1 MDPASLADRLLDFS
15 ARIGKVVDS
24 LPRKR
29 LANHIAGQLV
39 RCGTAPGSH
48 YEEGCGAESRADFV
62 HKLRL
67 SLKELR
73 ESAYWLRLIGRAE
86 LLPQSR
92 LTTLL
97 DECDQLAKIIGKSIV
112 TAKGNQQRQGK

>member
-1 MDPASLADRLLDFS
+1 MSPVNLADRLLEFS
-15 ARIGKVVDS
+15 ARVGKVADA
-24 LPRKR
+24 LPTKR

-48 YEEGCGAESRADFV
+48 YEEGCGAESRADFA

-73 ESAYWLRLIGRAE
+73 ESAYWLRLIAKAG

-92 LTTLL
+92 LTGLV
-97 DECDQLAKIIGKSIV
+97 DECEQLSRIIGKSIV
-112 TAKGNQQRQGK
+112 TVRSNDRK

>member
-1 MDPASLADRLLDFS
+1 MDSAALADRLLDFS
-15 ARIGKVVDS
+15 ARVGKVVDS

-29 LANHIAGQLV
+29 LANPRASQLI

-48 YEEGCGAESRADFV
+48 YEEGCGAESKADFV

-73 ESAYWLRLIGRAE
+73 ESGYWLRLIARAE
-86 LLPQSR
+86 LLPKGR
-92 LTTLL
+92 LEILM
-97 DECDQLAKIIGKSIV
+97 DECKQLGNIIGKSIV
-112 TAKGNQQRQGK
+112 TAESNRKRPAI

>member
-1 MDPASLADRLLDFS
+1 MDSISLADRLLDFS
-15 ARIGKVVDS
+15 ARVGKVADA
-24 LPRKR
+24 LPKKR
-29 LANHIAGQLV
+29 LANHIASQLV

-48 YEEGCGAESRADFV
+48 YQVGCAAESRADFV

-73 ESAYWLRLIGRAE
+73 ESSYWLRLIARAAV
-86 LLPQSR
+86 LPQPR
-92 LTTLL
+92 LATLL

-112 TAKGNQQRQGK
+112 TAKKNDRQ